1 MKLTRYY
8 LSLLSFSGSLMVAS
22 SVTNSAIAQCVQAD
36 VGVQYNISGSE
47 EPTER
52 TNDVDL
58 QSNGDC
64 KGNASVTTGVQGN
77 QGGTGSV
84 RQDRKVRHRFEGS
97 DNDTEPGGST
107 VQIQTNPQIDVY
119 NPADKLDY

>member
-1 MKLTRYY
+1 MKLTKYY
-8 LSLLSFSGSLMVAS
+8 LSLLSFSSLLMVAS

-84 RQDRKVRHRFEGS
+84 RQDRTVRHRFEGS
-97 DNDTEPGGST
+97 DNDTEPGGPT
-107 VQIQTNPQIDVY
+107 VQIKTNPQIDVY
-119 NPADKLDY
+119 NPADNLNY

>member
-1 MKLTRYY
+1 MKLTKYY
-8 LSLLSFSGSLMVAS
+8 LSLLSFSSLLMVAS
-22 SVTNSAIAQCVQAD
+22 SVTNSAIAQCLQAD

-84 RQDRKVRHRFEGS
+84 RQDRTVRHRFEGS

-107 VQIQTNPQIDVY
+107 VQIKTNPQIDVY
-119 NPADKLDY
+119 NPADNLNY

>member
-1 MKLTRYY
+1 MKLTGYY
-8 LSLLSFSGSLMVAS
+8 LSLLSFSSFLMVAS
-22 SVTNSAIAQCVQAD
+22 SVTNSAMAQCVQAD

-52 TNDVDL
+52 SNDVDM

-64 KGNASVTTGVQGN
+64 RGNASVTTGVQGN
-77 QGGTGSV
+77 QGGAGSV
-84 RQDRKVRHRFEGS
+84 RQDRTVRHRFEGS
-97 DNDTEPGGST
+97 DNDTEAGGST

-119 NPADKLDY
+119 NPADKLNY